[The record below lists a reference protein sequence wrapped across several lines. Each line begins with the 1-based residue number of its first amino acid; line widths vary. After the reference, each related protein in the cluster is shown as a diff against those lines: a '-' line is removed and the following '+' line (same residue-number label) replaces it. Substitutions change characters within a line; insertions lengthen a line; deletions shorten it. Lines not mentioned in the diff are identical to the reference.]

1 MKPHRVDKVFW
12 RAAVMLMACLCG
24 AQLIIAQ
31 GAQDQNDQGDPPARV
46 ARVSYVAGKVSL
58 QQAGVDQ
65 WSEASLNYPMTTN
78 DRLYT
83 DQGAR
88 AELEVGSAAVRL
100 SEATDLTIANL
111 NDQFMQLGLA
121 QGAIRVSVYELP
133 QGNSVEVD
141 TPNGALTLLRTGY
154 YRVDTFPNDNATLV
168 SVYSGDVQL
177 SGGGLSQTLH
187 SGQAVKLT
195 GSGPIQ
201 VNYTSLPSQDSFDQW
216 SAARDRTFVSA
227 ASARYVSRDTPGYAS
242 LDGYGVWSEAP
253 QYGPIWYPT
262 AVPAGWVPYR
272 TGHWVWVGPW
282 GWTWVDAEP
291 WGFAPFHYGRWA
303 FVGARWGWI
312 PGPLGPRPYYAPALV
327 AFVGGPHFSIGVS
340 VGGGVGFAGWFPL
353 GPREPYYPWY
363 HSGNGYLRQVNVTN
377 IRNVTNI
384 NNIVN
389 VRNVNNIRYVN
400 QRVATTVVRSNVFAS
415 GAPVRSGLVRMDS
428 QQLAE
433 ARVIPH
439 PMINPSGAATF
450 GGRAVPAPIHTE
462 RFAATQANRRFATAS
477 PANPRGAP
485 PTAAN
490 RTFERPQSARSY
502 PPTTRP
508 RLFTNRQPAPAS
520 VPFAAKERAMQTHP
534 GRPLEPE
541 QVNNLRQ
548 GRPAG
553 PMRDREYISHTP
565 RSQAPR
571 SQGHSES
578 KPKRDSGDKRR

>member
-1 MKPHRVDKVFW
+1 MKPLRVGKISCW
-12 RAAVMLMACLCG
+12 AAVILTACLCA
-24 AQLIIAQ
+24 AQIMLAQ
-31 GAQDQNDQGDPPARV
+31 NDQNDQSDQGNPPARV
-46 ARVSYVAGKVSL
+46 ARVSYLSGKVSL
-58 QQAGVDQ
+58 QQAGVHQ

-111 NDQFMQLGLA
+111 NEQFMQLGLA
-121 QGAIRVSVYELP
+121 QGAVRVSIYDLP

-141 TPNGALTLLRTGY
+141 TPNGALTLLRSGY
-154 YRVDTFPNDNATLV
+154 YRVDTFPNDNTTLV
-168 SVYSGDVQL
+168 GVYSGDVQL
-177 SGGGLSQTLH
+177 SGGGLSQTVH
-187 SGQAVKLT
+187 GGQAVKLT

-201 VNYTSLPSQDSFDQW
+201 VDNTSLPSEDSFDQW

-227 ASARYVSRDTPGYAS
+227 ESARYVSRDTPGYAS

-262 AVPAGWVPYR
+262 AVPVGWVPYR
-272 TGHWVWVGPW
+272 MGRWVWVGPW

-303 FVGARWGWI
+303 FIGARWGWI
-312 PGPLGPRPYYAPALV
+312 PGPYAVRPYYAPALV
-327 AFVGGPHFSIGVS
+327 AFVGGPHFSVGVS

-363 HSGNGYLRQVNVTN
+363 HCGGAYLRQVNVTN
-377 IRNVTNI
+377 IRNVTNVT
-384 NNIVN
+384 NIVN
-389 VRNVNNIRYVN
+389 VRNVNNIHYVN
-400 QRVATTVVRSNVFAS
+400 QRVATTVVHSNVFAS
-415 GAPVRSGLVRMDS
+415 GAPVRSGLVRMNS

-439 PMINPSGAATF
+439 PMINPSGAATY
-450 GGRAVPAPIHTE
+450 GGRVVAAPVHTE
-462 RFAATQANRRFATAS
+462 RFAAVQANRRFATS
-477 PANPRGAP
+477 TPANPRGAP
-485 PTAAN
+485 PAGAN
-490 RTFERPQSARSY
+490 RTFERPQNAAGSY
-502 PPTTRP
+502 PSTARP
-508 RLFTNRQPAPAS
+508 RLITNRQPAPRS
-520 VPFAAKERAMQTHP
+520 VPFAEKERAMQSHP

-553 PMRDREYISHTP
+553 PMRDREYIEHASHP
-565 RSQAPR
+565 QNRQSGGRA
-571 SQGHSES
+571 ES
-578 KPKRDSGDKRR
+578 KSEGKRH